1 MLLMTQEAGRR
12 NAILSKDEITFCVK
26 IGVRRARLVRCRQ
39 YIVAPPL
46 LLAQAP
52 RQFIMNKPSDFIGR
66 FALMTQYVAMRT
78 YVT

>member
-12 NAILSKDEITFCVK
+12 NAILSKDEITICVK
-26 IGVRRARLVRCRQ
+26 IGVRRARLVRRRQ

-52 RQFIMNKPSDFIGR
+52 RQFIMNKPSDLIGR
-66 FALMTQYVAMRT
+66 FALMTQDAGMRT